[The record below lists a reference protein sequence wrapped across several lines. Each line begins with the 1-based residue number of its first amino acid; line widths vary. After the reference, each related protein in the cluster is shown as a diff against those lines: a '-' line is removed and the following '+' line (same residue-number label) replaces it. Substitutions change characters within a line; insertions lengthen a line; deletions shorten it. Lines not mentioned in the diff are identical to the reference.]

1 MCARG
6 LFSAM
11 GALSLNILQQAHFP
25 FGMGKCACCSIKY
38 IDRYLYEC
46 YYLYIDSYLCEV
58 ICNEADECSSYL

>member
-25 FGMGKCACCSIKY
+25 FGMGKLNASPAELFLQ
-38 IDRYLYEC
+38 RLNS
-46 YYLYIDSYLCEV
+46 LRSDSSLC
-58 ICNEADECSSYL
+58 